1 MHPLKFFSE
10 KYKTFRLPVLTVPN
24 PKMFTFTVI
33 YGKDEPS
40 ILTFEILKQG
50 ASLKHLQNKHNRANC
65 QLYYKTVHG
74 TTYANKV
81 FISSPLCCISSFS
94 AQCQWCAQDAMPQ
107 LLMIFCFHIVIA
119 VLGHGGIAFKHT
131 SAVCWILTFLKVFS
145 ISLVQRKRCTSG
157 MFSSW
162 TVWLLI
168 ICGLPV
174 VFYFPLVFILPL
186 ICGYRNGRLNSVILC
201 LLQWRLCNHMWQTV
215 VVPVAQTPVKPDMG
229 LFRGSRLVNLCA
241 TVLWIHILKGA
252 IILF

>member
-1 MHPLKFFSE
+1 MEDGFFIFCVCCKSLLKSQLASFVVAQTQQQFAVQLAVFRKLMHPLKFFSE

-33 YGKDEPS
+33 YGKDEPG

-65 QLYYKTVHG
+65 QLYYKNVHG

-131 SAVCWILTFLKVFS
+131 SAVC
-145 ISLVQRKRCTSG
+145 
-157 MFSSW
+157 
-162 TVWLLI
+162 
-168 ICGLPV
+168 
-174 VFYFPLVFILPL
+174 
-186 ICGYRNGRLNSVILC
+186 
-201 LLQWRLCNHMWQTV
+201 
-215 VVPVAQTPVKPDMG
+215 
-229 LFRGSRLVNLCA
+229 
-241 TVLWIHILKGA
+241 
-252 IILF
+252 